1 MIVVSNSIAF
11 SEGMN
16 GSGIIS
22 MMKKVWAMRF
32 GDLPEMGQKS
42 CEPIGDIFFGF
53 LYSMQGQ
60 GFGVGKGD
68 LLVCSETLHADLP
81 AFSHSQAR

>member
-1 MIVVSNSIAF
+1 
-11 SEGMN
+11 
-16 GSGIIS
+16 

-32 GDLPEMGQKS
+32 GDLSERAQNRS
-42 CEPIGDIFFGF
+42 EPVDDVFFVF

-81 AFSHSQAR
+81 AFFSLSSKVT